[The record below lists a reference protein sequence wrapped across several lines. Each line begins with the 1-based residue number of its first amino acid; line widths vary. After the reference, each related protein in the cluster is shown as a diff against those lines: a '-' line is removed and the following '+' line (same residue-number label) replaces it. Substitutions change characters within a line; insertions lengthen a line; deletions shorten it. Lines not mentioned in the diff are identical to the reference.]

1 MALDDVNIGNPL
13 YADPTDPVL
22 PATGFALDH
31 EGGPCRRRPPDRLSE
46 PGGVSWPYF
55 GESITENGTVD
66 HLRQLFEA
74 AKAAGITV
82 AVSPH
87 YYYPTDHAWRFG
99 GPLREG
105 NARDRDVRA
114 KGATI
119 AGRLRE

>member
-31 EGGPCRRRPPDRLSE
+31 TKVALVVVDPQIDFLSPE
-46 PGGVSWPYF
+46 GVSWPYF

-74 AKAAGITV
+74 AKAAGLYNFFLPEVSGLTV
-82 AVSPH
+82 LEYAPSKCSRQFFRRVACDP
-87 YYYPTDHAWRFG
+87 
-99 GPLREG
+99 
-105 NARDRDVRA
+105 
-114 KGATI
+114 
-119 AGRLRE
+119 